1 MYRRPGLDNLGA
13 IMTTLGRP
21 LAVVLGAA
29 ILLSSAPRAEA
40 ICDQPGDPDCV
51 DRFTSFT
58 GTVDFFATGASFGVS
73 NDPNDDRPDQLL
85 EVSEVQVE
93 AFRIPGRA
101 KLVQAFLYYGGSLYL
116 DGDGND
122 LPDES
127 VSVRVPGREGFVAVE
142 AEQIYNSGPINN
154 FPEVV
159 FYTARADITQVIRD
173 AGGQMDGLYQVR
185 DFEADIFYDLGG
197 DPRHTAANAS
207 FSIVL
212 VFEEDR
218 LPPRTIALF
227 DGMQTVLG
235 STVTLD
241 LDGFIVSP
249 VPSGSLTFYALEGDC
264 HPGPQNC
271 EVGNNLAG
279 AERIRVRGSD
289 LSKRLTLSDE
299 VNPPNDIFNRTINTV
314 DPPRRNEPGTDI
326 DRFDITSALT
336 AADESL
342 SVEIT
347 TPDAQN
353 NQRGEL
359 IGLAYVIVGIDVF
372 LPELRVDSRI
382 EVKTE
387 NGQVLPEYYP
397 GDPLR
402 VAYAISNTGNLRA
415 TGVRVEADL
424 PADVVAYEVI
434 REPEGATVTSD
445 PTGGQFGAGR
455 IVVENLSV
463 RHGEVSDLV
472 LLVVTECPLPEGG
485 ALELAADVSAAAE
498 GGLPFTMETSVPLI
512 ARDRC
517 GPRFYL
523 YGGGGCRAVGP
534 TSSAFPW
541 LALVGLGLGLSLRRR
556 RRPRWLAALAAA
568 LPLACGGGIPD
579 APDRDPP
586 PVIGAPCPNRPDMVV
601 VSSLRGLPAYCVDQF
616 EASIASGQLGNA
628 DQSAAGPNGD
638 GSTTALAA
646 SVRFTMPA
654 RGVSWWQAKAA
665 CENAGKR
672 LCSATE
678 WLSACRGAEDYTY
691 PYGDQFR
698 SDRCNGY
705 GALRRGPVETGAM
718 IVTATVAEFR
728 LVASGC
734 VSPFGAYDISGN
746 LWEWNATSF
755 LEGRRRGLAG
765 GGYDS
770 NAAGLAC
777 NTEDNYATPAEAEP
791 SYGFR
796 CCAELTF

>member
-1 MYRRPGLDNLGA
+1 M
-13 IMTTLGRP
+13 MTLGRP
-21 LAVVLGAA
+21 LAAVLGTA
-29 ILLSSAPRAEA
+29 ILLAAAPRAEA
-40 ICDQPGDPDCV
+40 VCEQPGDPDCV
-51 DRFTSFT
+51 DRFTSYT
-58 GTVDFFATGASFGVS
+58 GTIDFFATGASFGVS

-101 KLVQAFLYYGGSLYL
+101 NLVQAFLYYGGSLYL

-122 LPDES
+122 MPDEA
-127 VSVRVPGREGFVAVE
+127 VSLRVPGREDFVTVE
-142 AEQIYNSGPINN
+142 ADEIYNSGSINN

-159 FYTARADITQVIRD
+159 FYTARADITEVIRS

-185 DFEADIFYDLGG
+185 DFEADIFYDSGG
-197 DPRHTAANAS
+197 ETRHTAANAS
-207 FSIVL
+207 FSIIL
-212 VFEEDR
+212 VFEEER

-235 STVTLD
+235 STVALD
-241 LDGFIVSP
+241 LGGFIVSP

-264 HPGPQNC
+264 HPGPQDC
-271 EVGNNLAG
+271 AVGNNLAG
-279 AERIRVRGSD
+279 AERVRVRASD
-289 LSKRLTLSDE
+289 PSKQLTLSDA

-314 DPPRRNEPGTDI
+314 DPARQNEPGTDI
-326 DRFDITSALT
+326 DQFDITSALT
-336 AADESL
+336 AADEEL
-342 SVEIT
+342 TVEIT

-372 LPELRVDSRI
+372 LPELRIDSRI

-387 NGQVLPEYYP
+387 NGQILPEYFP

-402 VAYAISNTGNLRA
+402 VAYAISNTGNLRG

-424 PADVVAYEVI
+424 PANVVSYEVL

-445 PTGGQFGAGR
+445 PTGGAFGAGR
-455 IVVENLSV
+455 LVVENLSV

-485 ALELAADVSAAAE
+485 ELELTAAVGAAVE
-498 GGLPFTMETSVPLI
+498 GGLPFNMQTTVPLI

-517 GPRFYL
+517 GPRFFL
-523 YGGGGCRAVGP
+523 YGGGGC
-534 TSSAFPW
+534 SAMNAETTTFPAW
-541 LALVGLGLGLSLRRR
+541 ALAGLFFGLAL
-556 RRPRWLAALAAA
+556 RRPRRWLMALMAA
-568 LPLACGGGIPD
+568 LPLAACGGGIPD

-586 PVIGAPCPNRPDMVV
+586 PVIGAPCPNRPEMVV
-601 VSSLRGLPAYCVDQF
+601 VGSLRGLPAYCVDQY
-616 EASIASGQLGNA
+616 EASISSGQLGNA
-628 DQSAAGPNGD
+628 DQSAAGPDGD
-638 GSTTALAA
+638 GSTTAVAA
-646 SVRFTMPA
+646 SVRFTVPA

-665 CENAGKR
+665 CDNAGKR

-691 PYGDQFR
+691 PYGDEFIA
-698 SDRCNGY
+698 DRCNGY

-718 IVTATVAEFR
+718 IISSTVADFR
-728 LVASGC
+728 QVASGC

-777 NTEDNYATPAEAEP
+777 NTEDNYASPSEVEP

-796 CCAELTF
+796 CCADLTF

>member
-1 MYRRPGLDNLGA
+1 MYRRPALDNLGSN
-13 IMTTLGRP
+13 MTTLGRP
-21 LAVVLGAA
+21 LAAALGALV
-29 ILLSSAPRAEA
+29 LLWSVPRAEA
-40 ICDQPGDPDCV
+40 LCNQAGDPDCV
-51 DRFTSFT
+51 DRFESFT

-93 AFRIPGRA
+93 PFRIPSRA

-127 VSVRVPGREGFVAVE
+127 VSLSVPGREGFVTVE
-142 AEQIYNSGPINN
+142 ADVVYNSGAINN
-154 FPEVV
+154 FPEVT
-159 FYTARADITQVIRD
+159 FYTARADITRVIEE
-173 AGGQMDGLYQVR
+173 AGGRMDGLYRVR

-212 VFEEDR
+212 IFEEDR
-218 LPPRTIALF
+218 LPPRTITLF

-235 STVTLD
+235 STVTLG

-264 HPGPQNC
+264 HPGPQSC
-271 EVGNNLAG
+271 DVGNNLAG
-279 AERIRVRGSD
+279 AERVRVAGSD
-289 LSKRLTLSDE
+289 PSKRLTLSDE

-314 DPPRRNEPGTDI
+314 DPARRNEPGTDI
-326 DRFDITSALT
+326 DRFDITGALT

-342 SVEIT
+342 QVEIT

-382 EVKTE
+382 EVKTA
-387 NGQVLPEYYP
+387 NGQVLPEYFP

-424 PADVVAYEVI
+424 PANVVSFEVI
-434 REPEGATVTSD
+434 REPDGATVTAD
-445 PTGGQFGAGR
+445 PTGGAFGTGR

-472 LLVVTECPLPEGG
+472 LLVETECPLPEGG
-485 ALELAADVSAAAE
+485 ELTLNAAVSAATE
-498 GGLPFTMETSVPLI
+498 GGLPFEMETTVPLI

-517 GPRFYL
+517 GPRFFL
-523 YGGGGCRAVGP
+523 YGGGGCSVSGSTP
-534 TSSAFPW
+534 SSFPW
-541 LALVGLGLGLSLRRR
+541 FALLGLGLGLSLRRAR
-556 RRPRWLAALAAA
+556 RGLTVLGAAL
-568 LPLACGGGIPD
+568 LVGCGGGVPD
-579 APDRDPP
+579 APDREPP
-586 PVIGAPCPNRPDMVV
+586 PVIGAPCPDRPDMVV

-628 DQSAAGPNGD
+628 DQSAAGPGGD
-638 GSTTALAA
+638 GSTTAVAA
-646 SVRFTMPA
+646 SVRFTLPA

-691 PYGDQFR
+691 PYGDRFS

-718 IVTATVAEFR
+718 IITATVADFR
-728 LVASGC
+728 QVASGC

-755 LEGRRRGLAG
+755 LEDRRRGLAG

-777 NTEDNYATPAEAEP
+777 NTEDNYADPSEAEP

-796 CCAELTF
+796 CCADLSF